1 MNNLVKN
8 PQTTLTISS
17 REIADLCGKQH
28 THIMRD
34 IRKIL
39 GELYPQSTQSK
50 FGLSDFA
57 SSYKDSTGRILP
69 CFNLPKRECLIL
81 ISGYSTVLRAK
92 IIDRWMELEG
102 QLQLDHDR
110 NTQFD
115 LQNYYLESMGPGEK
129 AWYILGPVQ
138 ARLVEA
144 FKLVEEGKHY
154 KTLVEEA
161 KRVLEDPVAKAA

>member
-28 THIMRD
+28 AHIMRD

-102 QLQLDHDR
+102 QLQPNYELFSRDLLKSPSGIGEILEIIMTRLLDA
-110 NTQFD
+110 NGFEKE
-115 LQNYYLESMGPGEK
+115 LE
-129 AWYILGPVQ
+129 
-138 ARLVEA
+138 
-144 FKLVEEGKHY
+144 HY
-154 KTLVEEA
+154 KSVTTEA
-161 KRVLEDPVAKAA
+161 KRVLESPVAKAA

>member
-8 PQTTLTISS
+8 TQTTLTISS
-17 REIADLCGKQH
+17 REIAKLCGKRH
-28 THIMRD
+28 DHVMRD
-34 IRKIL
+34 IKKML
-39 GELYPQSTQSK
+39 EELNAPK
-50 FGLSDFA
+50 FGVVNFVGNYFDKKGES
-57 SSYKDSTGRILP
+57 RP
-69 CFNLPKRECLIL
+69 CYNLPKRECLIL